1 MLFFSTPPPLCL
13 ILLLSYNSPVL
24 SCQTGN
30 NSECE
35 SAPFVPGYNLVGEGF
50 NLVTLRRT
58 SAYVAD
64 VRTYMTPDGDCT
76 LCTNRLQGNRLQKV
90 PVSVV
95 DWRAF
100 SQCSTPVDSS
110 VHNSIRYSIIPFLD
124 DRLFVGGTRSEAFK
138 FAAARAAEDRYTF
151 SVHGITCKYYSFRV
165 ASRPPL
171 SPEFKRDVDNLPSHY
186 NSSTSDQYDKL
197 IHTYGTH
204 YIHKVFLGGQLRRIT
219 AARTCLST
227 LNQLNSHEVLYMK
240 QMCLPTDCTHFI
252 YTHYS
257 CMKVLQNQDYTT
269 RYGAGLHQH
278 HTEVI
283 GGNDWSG
290 DFALNVDDSVG
301 FRNWL
306 NSLKDLPDTVSYSLL
321 ALHELMPTEAKKEEM
336 KTAIEKYLSDNIML
350 SSKKKPTCQHPNNL
364 ASNCCPIQARRG
376 LLNVTKIQAWD
387 LWGDDWKLNQFKN
400 GILWAL
406 KKSDK
411 WSFFY
416 DIDTLNLNHI
426 LFSFFFLIKVNTE
439 SLLEVQIW
447 DEDNIGSNDLLV
459 LCKEYLRAGSNTIRC
474 SDRLKQIAY
483 FCLGCFCGFGV
494 PEDILI
500 LILKN
505 KAMASDTFQMLF
517 HDS

>member
-1 MLFFSTPPPLCL
+1 YFILLFFFLVFQAYIIVSVNC
-13 ILLLSYNSPVL
+13 IFKH
-24 SCQTGN
+24 
-30 NSECE
+30 CE

-110 VHNSIRYSIIPFLD
+110 FELFEEISILD

-252 YTHYS
+252 YTHYVTTT
-257 CMKVLQNQDYTT
+257 MKDPVRTDLQ
-269 RYGAGLHQH
+269 YGAGLHQH

-387 LWGDDWKLNQFKN
+387 LWGDDWSTE
-400 GILWAL
+400 IV
-406 KKSDK
+406 D
-411 WSFFY
+411 Y
-416 DIDTLNLNHI
+416 ILNHI

-474 SDRLKQIAY
+474 SDSGGRFALHY
-483 FCLGCFCGFGV
+483 T
-494 PEDILI
+494 LI
-500 LILKN
+500 CDPHLTGEKCERYTP
-505 KAMASDTFQMLF
+505 SP
-517 HDS
+517 

>member
-1 MLFFSTPPPLCL
+1 MLFFFLVFQAYIIVSVNC
-13 ILLLSYNSPVL
+13 IFKH
-24 SCQTGN
+24 
-30 NSECE
+30 CE

-110 VHNSIRYSIIPFLD
+110 DMLGHDGLNFNIVLD

-252 YTHYS
+252 YTHYEKNIL
-257 CMKVLQNQDYTT
+257 C
-269 RYGAGLHQH
+269 
-278 HTEVI
+278 
-283 GGNDWSG
+283 NDWSG

-387 LWGDDWKLNQFKN
+387 LWGDDWTKTVTAGKR
-400 GILWAL
+400 ILH
-406 KKSDK
+406 KDVN
-411 WSFFY
+411 
-416 DIDTLNLNHI
+416 TNLNHI

-474 SDRLKQIAY
+474 SDSGGRFALHY
-483 FCLGCFCGFGV
+483 T
-494 PEDILI
+494 LI
-500 LILKN
+500 CDPHLTGEKCETKIGLLYKEN
-505 KAMASDTFQMLF
+505 L
-517 HDS
+517 